1 MTENERV
8 RVVRKSEKL
17 TLEEFGKR
25 LGVTRGAVSAI
36 ENAVRGLTDQM
47 CRSICREFGVR
58 EEWLRTG
65 EGPMREESPS
75 DELDAVLAKWN
86 LPREFRGLFLAYG
99 NLRSDAE
106 RAAVRRF
113 VRDAAEETAHQTAN
127 APQEPKNVHDWTD
140 DEIREE
146 MERQLAEEKADREKG
161 TGESSTGSPNES
173 GVDCA

>member
-8 RVVRKSEKL
+8 RMFRKSAKL

-25 LGVTRGAVSAI
+25 LGVGKTAI
-36 ENAVRGLTDQM
+36 SKIESGDRNLTDQM

-65 EGPMREESPS
+65 EGAMREESPS
-75 DELDAVLAKWN
+75 DELDAVLDKWN

-106 RAAVRRF
+106 RAAVRQF
-113 VRDAAEETAHQTAN
+113 VRNAAEEIARQTAT
-127 APQEPKNVHDWTD
+127 PPKPKNVHEWTD
-140 DEIREE
+140 AE
-146 MERQLAEEKADREKG
+146 MHAELQRQLDAEKEETDEPSTFFSGSSG
-161 TGESSTGSPNES
+161 T
-173 GVDCA
+173 AIA

>member
-47 CRSICREFGVR
+47 CRSICREFSVR

-65 EGPMREESPS
+65 EGSMREESQE
-75 DELDAVLAKWN
+75 DELDAVLKKWN
-86 LPREFRGLFLAYG
+86 LPREFHGLFLAYG

-106 RAAVRRF
+106 RVAVRRF
-113 VRDAAEETAHQTAN
+113 VRDAAEEIARQTVN
-127 APQEPKNVHDWTD
+127 APEQKNVHDWTD
-140 DEIREE
+140 AE
-146 MERQLAEEKADREKG
+146 MHAELRRQLDAEKREMDEPSTPFSG
-161 TGESSTGSPNES
+161 SSGAAT
-173 GVDCA
+173 A

>member
-65 EGPMREESPS
+65 EGAMREESPS
-75 DELDAVLAKWN
+75 DELDAVLDKWN

-113 VRDAAEETAHQTAN
+113 VRDAAEEIARQTAN
-127 APQEPKNVHDWTD
+127 APQEPKNVHDWTQ
-140 DEIREE
+140 EE
-146 MERQLAEEKADREKG
+146 MLAEVDRQFDAEEKETDEPSTFFSGSSG
-161 TGESSTGSPNES
+161 T
-173 GVDCA
+173 AIA